1 MMDEFPGLAAV
12 TPKQSGEHQLA
23 LPLDSP
29 LIGKIKNGR
38 VAMVFNFFSLSREKA
53 TELPVYDDGTVRI
66 EVTGTKHGVA
76 NIWDKEI
83 LIYIISLI
91 QDKLNRGEQVSQVI
105 TFTGNDF
112 FRVVGIH
119 ATNTAYDRLEEAL
132 KRLQS
137 TQIAT
142 NLETGGEGES
152 SAFSWVESY
161 RINYRRDR
169 DNNKVM
175 KSVSVQLC
183 SWLYRAVV
191 KDRKILTY
199 HPDYFKLG
207 PTEKRLYEIA
217 RAHCGKQNGFKM
229 NIEKLRLRVGVES
242 DIRVFK
248 SRLVALSKAKKSP
261 IPDYAFSVVDPRRYG
276 LDRNAPPPP
285 GRTPAKAYMVFFYRT
300 DSLAKAPIFGQVPE
314 AADELP
320 DSDDL

>member
-1 MMDEFPGLAAV
+1 
-12 TPKQSGEHQLA
+12 
-23 LPLDSP
+23 
-29 LIGKIKNGR
+29 
-38 VAMVFNFFSLSREKA
+38 
-53 TELPVYDDGTVRI
+53 
-66 EVTGTKHGVA
+66 
-76 NIWDKEI
+76 
-83 LIYIISLI
+83 
-91 QDKLNRGEQVSQVI
+91 
-105 TFTGNDF
+105 
-112 FRVVGIH
+112 
-119 ATNTAYDRLEEAL
+119 
-132 KRLQS
+132 
-137 TQIAT
+137 
-142 NLETGGEGES
+142 
-152 SAFSWVESY
+152 
-161 RINYRRDR
+161 
-169 DNNKVM
+169 M